1 MKSVKVV
8 PVGELGY
15 FEIDAMLRGKIEVE
29 RRVIDIV
36 NYVRIWSVY
45 ELANKSP
52 EFLVDGTHRDQP

>member
-1 MKSVKVV
+1 MIGLRLKSVKVV

-36 NYVRIWSVY
+36 NYVRI
-45 ELANKSP
+45 
-52 EFLVDGTHRDQP
+52 